1 MTEISHLLK
10 PGGWRMTFKDSKN
23 EVCSEVL
30 PDTGTTILIGLP
42 TKGKGCSAVW
52 MDRNGVLRTIPNFVL
67 KKDHWEATV
76 KYEKDSY
83 AVTVDVVN
91 GARPVI
97 TGKVLKLQKG
107 RSNSSAGIRKPP
119 GDPWEVQGTWGAEA
133 NPGGGKG

>member
-1 MTEISHLLK
+1 MTEISHLLR

-23 EVCSEVL
+23 AVCSEVL
-30 PDTGTTILIGLP
+30 PETGTTILIGLP
-42 TKGKGCSAVW
+42 PKGKGCNAVW
-52 MDRNGVLRTIPNFVL
+52 MDRNGILRTIPNFVL

-83 AVTVDVVN
+83 AVTVDVVD
-91 GARPVI
+91 GSRPVI

-107 RSNSSAGIRKPP
+107 KAAAPGSVRKQ
-119 GDPWEVQGTWGAEA
+119 DPWEVQGTWGAEA